1 MEKDKKVHF
10 DLTEDETEGLNY
22 IINKINETNKAKLL
36 EIKEEQKKRDDL
48 IQVFLGD
55 VLEKHKE
62 DILKEIE
69 NKPRQ
74 RKYYCCFF

>member
-1 MEKDKKVHF
+1 MEKKVHF
-10 DLTEDETEGLNY
+10 DLTEDETEGLNF

-36 EIKEEQKKRDDL
+36 EIKEEQKKRDEL
-48 IQVFLGD
+48 IRIFLED
-55 VLEKHKE
+55 VLKKQKE
-62 DILKEIE
+62 EILNDIE

>member
-1 MEKDKKVHF
+1 MEKDKKVKF

-48 IQVFLGD
+48 IQIFLED
-55 VLEKHKE
+55 VLKKHKE
-62 DILKEIE
+62 DILKDIE
-69 NKPRQ
+69 EKPRQ
-74 RKYYCCFF
+74 KKYYCCFF

>member
-36 EIKEEQKKRDDL
+36 EIKEEQKRRDDL
-48 IQVFLGD
+48 IQVFLED
-55 VLEKHKE
+55 VLKKHKE
-62 DILKEIE
+62 DILKDIE
-69 NKPRQ
+69 EKPRQ
-74 RKYYCCFF
+74 KKYYCCFF

>member
-36 EIKEEQKKRDDL
+36 EIKEEQKRRDDL
-48 IQVFLGD
+48 IQVFLED
-55 VLEKHKE
+55 VLKKHKE
-62 DILKEIE
+62 DILKDIE
-69 NKPRQ
+69 EKPRQ

>member
-1 MEKDKKVHF
+1 MEKEKKVHF
-10 DLTEDETEGLNY
+10 DLTEDETEGLNF

-36 EIKEEQKKRDDL
+36 EIKEEQKKRDEL
-48 IQVFLGD
+48 IRIFLED
-55 VLEKHKE
+55 VLKKQKE
-62 DILKEIE
+62 EILNDIE